1 MPSPEILLQRGL
13 HRAGMRFRLH
23 VSSLLGHPD
32 LVFPKHRAVILVHGC
47 FWHGHG
53 CPMFRLPATRTD
65 LSAKIAGNRERDR
78 AALEALLSDGWRVL
92 TVWECS
98 LKGPSRLPFQDVLCG
113 CVAFIR
119 SKVLKVEILA
129 P

>member
-1 MPSPEILLQRGL
+1 
-13 HRAGMRFRLH
+13 
-23 VSSLLGHPD
+23 LGRVLERED
-32 LVFPKHRAVILVHGC
+32 R
-47 FWHGHG
+47 
-53 CPMFRLPATRTD
+53 R
-65 LSAKIAGNRERDR
+65 NRERDR
-78 AALEALLSDGWRVL
+78 VALEALLSDGWRVL

-98 LKGPSRLPFQDVLCG
+98 LKGPSRLPLQDVLRG

>member
-1 MPSPEILLQRGL
+1 
-13 HRAGMRFRLH
+13 
-23 VSSLLGHPD
+23 
-32 LVFPKHRAVILVHGC
+32 
-47 FWHGHG
+47 
-53 CPMFRLPATRTD
+53 MFRLPATRTD